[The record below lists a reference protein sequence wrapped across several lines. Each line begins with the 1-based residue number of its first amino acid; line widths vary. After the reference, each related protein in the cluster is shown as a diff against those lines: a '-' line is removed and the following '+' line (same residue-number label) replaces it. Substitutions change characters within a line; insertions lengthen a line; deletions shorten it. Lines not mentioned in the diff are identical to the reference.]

1 MEDWSFQESYIWSN
15 SHPKCAADKQS
26 PINIDTELVQECKT
40 MCSFETQYKNSS
52 CFIKNINNLISI
64 SVSPGSYF
72 IYDNTPFELSEITIH
87 VPSIHTLDGSK
98 AEVEICLIHKLSNTA
113 NSPLNGIILS
123 RMFDKGPGYG
133 STETFINQI
142 INNIPAENVKYEQQ
156 VDVSPSW
163 GANMIIPKGNK
174 SYFTYDGSLHYP
186 PCTDNIK
193 WFIYEDI
200 GTIGV
205 TNIETLK
212 NYIGNNARP
221 IQRLGNRTIFY
232 VVVNEETKTDDRKI
246 FVSDNRYLKC
256 VKTDET
262 STKTDPVSTSS
273 ASVIESHSGI
283 DPDLLKQIKRYI
295 LVIIILL
302 LLVEAYFLLKYA
314 YKHFYFQ
321 KFLQMLAGNLV
332 INQGVI
338 EQWKKPDCDTSTTA
352 TGKKDDKNNKGDN
365 QPQQ

>member
-15 SHPKCAADKQS
+15 NYPKCAADKQS

-40 MCSFETQYKNSS
+40 MCSFDTQYKNTS
-52 CFIKNINNLISI
+52 CFIKNTNNLISI

-98 AEVEICLIHKLSNTA
+98 AEVEICLVHKLSNTA
-113 NSPLNGIILS
+113 NSTLNGIVLS
-123 RMFDKGPGYG
+123 RMFDKGPEYG
-133 STETFINQI
+133 SAETFINQI
-142 INNIPAENVKYEQQ
+142 INNIPAENVKFEQQ
-156 VDVSPSW
+156 IEVSPSW
-163 GANMIIPKGNK
+163 GGNMIIPKKNK

-186 PCTDNIK
+186 PCTENIK

-200 GTIGV
+200 GTIGI

-221 IQRLGNRTIFY
+221 IQRLGNRTVFY
-232 VVVNEETKTDDRKI
+232 VVENEETKSNDRKI
-246 FVSDNRYLKC
+246 FLSDNKYLKC
-256 VKTDET
+256 IKTNET
-262 STKTDPVSTSS
+262 STRTYPISTSP
-273 ASVIESHSGI
+273 IELENSEGI
-283 DPDLLKQIKRYI
+283 DPELLKKIKRYI
-295 LVIIILL
+295 LIIIILL
-302 LLVEAYFLLKYA
+302 IFVQAYFVLKYA

-321 KFLQMLAGNLV
+321 NFLQLIAGNLV

-338 EQWKKPDCDTSTTA
+338 ERWKRPDCESSTTA
-352 TGKKDDKNNKGDN
+352 SGRKYK
-365 QPQQ
+365 

>member
-40 MCSFETQYKNSS
+40 MCSFDIQYKSSS
-52 CFIKNINNLISI
+52 CFIKNTNNLISI
-64 SVSPGSYF
+64 SVTPGSYF

-87 VPSIHTLDGSK
+87 VPSIHTLDGAKS
-98 AEVEICLIHKLSNTA
+98 EVEICLIHKLSNTA
-113 NSPLNGIILS
+113 NSPLNGIVLS
-123 RMFDKGPGYG
+123 RMFDKGPEYG
-133 STETFINQI
+133 KTETFINQI
-142 INNIPAENVKYEQQ
+142 INNIPAENVKFEQQ
-156 VDVSPSW
+156 INVSPSW
-163 GANMIIPKGNK
+163 GANMIIPEGNK

-212 NYIGNNARP
+212 NFIGNNARP

-232 VVVNEETKTDDRKI
+232 VVVNEESKKSDDRKI
-246 FVSDNRYLKC
+246 FSSNNKYLKC
-256 VKTDET
+256 IKTDESPT
-262 STKTDPVSTSS
+262 RTTPIGTTQATETTD
-273 ASVIESHSGI
+273 ASGI
-283 DPDLLKQIKRYI
+283 NPDLLKKIKRVV
-295 LVIIILL
+295 LMLIIIIIFIQ
-302 LLVEAYFLLKYA
+302 AYFMLKYA

-332 INQGVI
+332 INQAVI
-338 EQWKKPDCDTSTTA
+338 EQWKKPDCDNTTTF
-352 TGKKDDKNNKGDN
+352 TGKKEK
-365 QPQQ
+365 